1 MREDRASLIRTML
14 DTWRRLFPSPGRVA
28 RAAISPRR
36 LLGRL
41 RLRWVAFLATACLV
55 WLVAV
60 CTEPV
65 SPRPIPGASRAASS
79 AVAGRGTPSSGPKVA
94 SSPEAASR
102 FFTKLAAAARAG
114 VRTGRIR
121 FSVTDVEAT
130 SALDAMAQLAEIRTV
145 MSTLSPEELE
155 ELDSP
160 EEIRRVLDARRDD
173 GPPGDLPGRIRY
185 AMTPGLRFRDAQ
197 VRFQPGRVV
206 VAGYVQAWSRRAP
219 VYMDAE
225 LSLDAGQVRLD
236 FHESRIGRLRVPNW
250 MLAGPANLLGLV
262 VGLGG
267 DYASIDLLDVENG
280 RLTLAG
286 SVTRPR
292 G

>member
-1 MREDRASLIRTML
+1 MREDRPSLIRIVL
-14 DTWRRLFPSPGRVA
+14 DTWRRFFPSPGQVA

-36 LLGRL
+36 LFGRL
-41 RLRWVAFLATACLV
+41 RLRWVALLATAGLV

-65 SPRPIPGASRAASS
+65 SPGPTADANRDASS
-79 AVAGRGTPSSGPKVA
+79 AVANREASSTGPQVA

-102 FFTKLAAAARAG
+102 FFTKLAAAAREG
-114 VRTGRIR
+114 VHTGRIR

-130 SALDAMAQLAEIRTV
+130 SALDAMAQLAEIRAV
-145 MSTLSPEELE
+145 MSTLTPEELE

-160 EEIRRVLDARRDD
+160 EEIRRALDARRDE
-173 GPPGDLPGRIRY
+173 PPTDLRGRIRY

-197 VRFQPGRVV
+197 VRFQPNRVV

-225 LSLDAGQVRLD
+225 LSLEAGQVRLD
-236 FHESRIGRLRVPNW
+236 FHESRIGRLGVPKW
-250 MLAGPANLLGLV
+250 VLAGPANLLGLV

-267 DYASIDLLDVENG
+267 DNAAIDHLEVQNG

-286 SVTRPR
+286 RVTRPR